1 MHHAPDLPKVLMRG
15 RSIPLSPMR
24 KLVVDLTRLHAP
36 TVPVQRVMDLSKVVA
51 TRAALAERPAWVAIF
66 AKAYALLS
74 DETPL
79 LRRAYVKLPRPHFY
93 EYPVTRAS
101 IVVERDFGDEM
112 AVLTLL
118 LPDPGQLTIA
128 EINARIRHAKTAPVN
143 EVRSFQR
150 MLSLARWPTPLRRLI
165 WWLGLNIGR
174 QRGNY
179 FGSFGITVYSGLG
192 AESLHPLSPLTATL
206 NWGVIG
212 EDGKVAVRIM
222 YDHRVLDGSDVA
234 RALERLEQK
243 LNGAVLEELRAAVG
257 VAVQPPR

>member
-1 MHHAPDLPKVLMRG
+1 MRG
-15 RSIPLSPMR
+15 RSIPLSPVR
-24 KLVVDLTRLHAP
+24 KLVVDLTRLRAP
-36 TVPVQRVMDLSKVVA
+36 TVPVQRVMDLTPLVA
-51 TRAALAERPAWVAIF
+51 ARARLNDRPAWVAIF

-74 DETPL
+74 DEMPI
-79 LRRAYVKLPRPHFY
+79 LRRAYVKLPTPHFY

-118 LPDPGQLTIA
+118 MHDPAKLGVG
-128 EINARIRHAKTAPVN
+128 EISRQIKHAKTAPVA
-143 EVRSFQR
+143 EITSFRR
-150 MLSLARWPTPLRRLI
+150 MLDLARWPTPIRRLI

-192 AESLHPLSPLTATL
+192 AESLHPLSPLTATM

-234 RALERLEQK
+234 RALERLEEK
-243 LNGAVLEELRAAVG
+243 LTGALVAELRG
-257 VAVQPPR
+257 L